1 MKSENPGAASPLSLS
16 SQLIVRNKLKNV
28 LLALMLTVTVFP
40 LPLPAGDANE
50 HVHYVGGTISA
61 LPGKTDGYVNTRQEE
76 VFLFQTKGVTVQVPY
91 DKINV
96 LEYGQRVSRR
106 YVEAILFSPVFL
118 LSKTKKHYLTVGF
131 TDDQGRQQAMI
142 FEVGKND
149 VRAMLV
155 VLEAK
160 SGRKVEYQDDDARR
174 GGKGS

>member
-1 MKSENPGAASPLSLS
+1 MKSVRVPLV
-16 SQLIVRNKLKNV
+16 LIVAAV
-28 LLALMLTVTVFP
+28 LPRPVR
-40 LPLPAGDANE
+40 PADATE
-50 HVHYVGGTISA
+50 HVHYIGGTISA
-61 LPGKTDGYVNTRQEE
+61 LPAKTQGYVNTRREE
-76 VFLFQTKGVTVQVPY
+76 VFLFETKGVTVQVPY

-106 YVEAILFSPVFL
+106 YVEAILISPVFL

>member
-1 MKSENPGAASPLSLS
+1 MKDRRSL
-16 SQLIVRNKLKNV
+16 LILLLNV
-28 LLALMLTVTVFP
+28 CVLQRALL
-40 LPLPAGDANE
+40 AGDAGE
-50 HVHYVGGTISA
+50 RVHYVGGTISA
-61 LPGKTDGYVNTRQEE
+61 LPSKTRGYINTKEQEA
-76 VFLFQTKGVTVQVPY
+76 FLFQTQGVTVQVPY

-106 YVEAILFSPVFL
+106 YVEAILLSPVFL
-118 LSKTKKHYLTVGF
+118 LAKTKKHYLTVGF
-131 TDDQGRQQAMI
+131 TDDQGREQAMI

>member
-1 MKSENPGAASPLSLS
+1 MLRTKM
-16 SQLIVRNKLKNV
+16 KNV
-28 LLALMLTVTVFP
+28 SVPLVLILAAAV
-40 LPLPAGDANE
+40 LPPPVAAGDTSE

-61 LPGKTDGYVNTRQEE
+61 LPGKINGYVNTRQEQ
-76 VFLFQTKGVTVQVPY
+76 VFLFETKGVTVQVPY

-106 YVEAILFSPVFL
+106 YVEAVLISPVFL
-118 LSKTKKHYLTVGF
+118 LSKAKKHYLTVGF

>member
-1 MKSENPGAASPLSLS
+1 MLRTKM
-16 SQLIVRNKLKNV
+16 KNV
-28 LLALMLTVTVFP
+28 SVPLVLILTAAVPPPVA
-40 LPLPAGDANE
+40 AGDASE

-61 LPGKTDGYVNTRQEE
+61 LPGKINGYVNTRQEE
-76 VFLFQTKGVTVQVPY
+76 VFLFETKGVTVQVPY

-106 YVEAILFSPVFL
+106 YVEAVLISPVFL
-118 LSKTKKHYLTVGF
+118 LSKAKKHYLTVGF